1 MESSQTVEP
10 APPMES
16 DPSMIWI
23 NKAMELEQELEL
35 NMVRNELKSDSGAG
49 SRPGSVTL
57 LYRVWQTLLES
68 L

>member
-1 MESSQTVEP
+1 
-10 APPMES
+10 MES

-49 SRPGSVTL
+49 SRAGIVTAL
-57 LYRVWQTLLES
+57 VHRYCKQTVHIGHKQSWER
-68 L
+68 